1 MCEFRRLFLDD
12 AHMESRQGL
21 IRRFHQAEKYR
32 DNPVVVPDLPWERA
46 MGHNHGTVLFEG
58 GRFRYWYQMY
68 AFAREATG
76 TFHCA
81 YAESTDGI
89 RWEKPPLGR
98 HELNGDRRNNVVA
111 YDIGGVNV
119 VHDDHDSDPAKRY
132 KMLYWGSGADK
143 PGALSGWMG
152 SPGSWGWCAACST
165 DGLEWRPHPHNPIYL
180 AAADDGSFLG
190 FDREGAGVR
199 RVPCA
204 RLPGNRASG
213 RWSPTPTTR
222 LSARCTD
229 GTRAAPLLLTRGCAG
244 SPTSGS

>member
-1 MCEFRRLFLDD
+1 MREGRRLFLDD
-12 AHMESRQGL
+12 AHVESRQGL

-89 RWEKPPLGR
+89 RWEKPLLGR

-111 YDIGGVNV
+111 YDIGGVNIV
-119 VHDDHDSDPAKRY
+119 RDDHESDPAKRY

-152 SPGSWGWCAACST
+152 SAGSWGWCAACSA

-180 AAADDGSFLG
+180 EQRTTVPFLVLTGSS
-190 FDREGAGVR
+190 R
-199 RVPCA
+199 RTWRSCA
-204 RLPGNRASG
+204 PLRGNPDSER
-213 RWSPTPTTR
+213 RNPIPTTR
-222 LSARCTD
+222 PSARCTD
-229 GTRAAPLLLTRGCAG
+229 GTKAAPLRSTKACAG
-244 SPTSGS
+244 SRT